1 MTPLKKFDIS
11 TISRK
16 LSSINYEISVA
27 NSVPFPALTLLSS
40 YSFKKRPVKITPSG
54 GIEGGL
60 CKMITSLIDF
70 SFVRSLTAPLYTIK
84 SPAPYDPPSLFLL
97 ELFRYIDNY
106 QSMNKFLEVVR
117 DKERGRAYRAYAGLH
132 GSVPTRG
139 TFTNF
144 KDRLGASLYNEIFH
158 ILVDMFHRLEMISF
172 DIIAHDGSLYPT
184 RARYHNCPYF
194 SDECRSIQVKDIITR
209 VRSQI
214 MYRLNNLARVNLDKP
229 FKIKAE
235 CPCENFPQ
243 DKKPCKIELLKM
255 KLVPDEGPSSD
266 EQSGIAMLLGVKDL
280 LDRHELRIDLI
291 NSNIALLNPDQDTAT
306 FCCPKLPKDT
316 DARVGVRR
324 DPKNPNKKE
333 KIFGYNIVLSTSVEL
348 DIKLELPV
356 AVTNIPGNAEEGK
369 KIIDNTDQIIA
380 HHGCQTKVDIADA
393 KYDTT
398 ENYEYLRRNGSIP
411 VIDYNSR
418 NENLTE
424 KRLRERGYDR
434 NGWPFAPCGIV
445 TRPNGF
451 DKKRERLTFCCFKQ
465 CLNMKATGIKNLQQ
479 KYDIAACQY
488 VHNETGYTEH
498 ACIADNPRLY
508 NEIPRGTDRYN
519 EIKRVRSASE
529 RTNSTLKEDLD
540 IIGKPYV
547 YNKEKAGILAQ
558 IGAISL
564 LLYKA
569 LSFIAKISALFL
581 KYNSTKDPN
590 LAEKLQ
596 PHYVPP
602 SIRSLIQR
610 E

>member
-11 TISRK
+11 TVSRK
-16 LSSINYEISVA
+16 LNSINYQISVA
-27 NSVPFPALTLLSS
+27 NSLPFPALKLLSS
-40 YSFKKRPVKITPSG
+40 YRFKKRHVKITPG
-54 GIEGGL
+54 GDIQGGF
-60 CKMITSLIDF
+60 CKMIVSLIEF
-70 SFVRSLTAPLYTIK
+70 SFVRSLTAPLYTTK
-84 SPAPYDPPSLFLL
+84 SPPPYDPPSLFLL

-117 DKERGRAYRAYAGLH
+117 DKERGRAYRTYAGLH
-132 GSVPTRG
+132 DSVPTKG

-144 KDRLGASLYNEIFH
+144 KDRLGMTLYNEIFH
-158 ILVDMFHRLEMISF
+158 ILVDIFHRLEMISF

-194 SDECRSIQVKDIITR
+194 SDECSSIQVNDIITR

-229 FKIKAE
+229 FKIKAA
-235 CPCENFPQ
+235 CPCDNFPQ
-243 DKKPCKIELLKM
+243 DKKPPKIELLKM
-255 KLVPDEGPSSD
+255 KLVPDEGHPPD
-266 EQSGIAMLLGVKDL
+266 EQSGTAMLLGVKDL
-280 LDRHELRIDLI
+280 LGRHGLRIHLI
-291 NSNIALLNPDQDTAT
+291 NSNISLINPDQDTAT
-306 FCCPKLPKDT
+306 FSCPKLPKDT

-324 DPKNPNKKE
+324 DPKNPNRKE

-369 KIIDNTDQIIA
+369 KIIDNTEQIIA
-380 HHGCQTKVDIADA
+380 HHGCQTKIDIADA

-398 ENYEYLRRNGSIP
+398 ENYEFLRRNGSIP
-411 VIDYNSR
+411 VIDYNPR

-424 KRLRERGYDR
+424 KHLRERGYDR

-451 DKKRERLTFCCFKQ
+451 DKKRQRHTFCCLKQ

-479 KYDIAACQY
+479 EYDIAACRY
-488 VHNETGYTEH
+488 IHNETGYTAH

-540 IIGKPYV
+540 IIGKPFV

-569 LSFIAKISALFL
+569 LAFVARISARFL

-602 SIRSLIQR
+602 SIMSLIQR